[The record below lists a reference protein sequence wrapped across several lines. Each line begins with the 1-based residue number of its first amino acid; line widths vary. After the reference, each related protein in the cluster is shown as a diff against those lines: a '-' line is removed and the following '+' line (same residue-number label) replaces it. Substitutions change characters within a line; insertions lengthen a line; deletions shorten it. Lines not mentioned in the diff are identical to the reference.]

1 MKEDIIDT
9 TEAGGGSYPS
19 PDEEERCFVFD
30 FEASTR
36 GYGIVYART
45 QEEAEAKVRE
55 GDYDDIIET
64 YGLQIEDV
72 TKIEEE

>member
-55 GDYDDIIET
+55 GD
-64 YGLQIEDV
+64 
-72 TKIEEE
+72 